1 MAFEEVK
8 EDFND
13 LKNYTKNYI
22 DSNIKYYKLW
32 GLKVSS
38 EAMTYILIRFIIG
51 FFAMISFIFLSFAA
65 AFAIGIA
72 LKNNSLGFLIVGVF
86 YILVIGVIIYFRN
99 DIITKPII
107 KKFSTIFYSEND

>member
-13 LKNYTKNYI
+13 LKGYTKKYI

-32 GLKVSS
+32 GLKIST
-38 EAMTYILIRFIIG
+38 EAMTYILIRFIVG
-51 FFAMISFIFLSFAA
+51 FFAMISFMFLSFAA

-72 LKNNSLGFLIVGVF
+72 LGNNSLGFLIVGLF
-86 YILVIGVIIYFRN
+86 YILVIGIILYFRN
-99 DIITKPII
+99 ELIIKPII
-107 KKFSTIFYSEND
+107 KKFSTIFYNDLD